1 MSLYDRLVP
10 AEALRFDQAHPM
22 TRPWDP
28 WADVGPWFVMPYA
41 TGGFIPQGQPTTL
54 TQADFPLIR
63 QAPPRFSWLPWRK
76 RR

>member
-10 AEALRFDQAHPM
+10 AEALRWGAL

-28 WADVGPWFVMPYA
+28 WADVGPWLVMPIDNTRAFYLER
-41 TGGFIPQGQPTTL
+41 GRYDVQSMVTL
-54 TQADFPLIR
+54 T
-63 QAPPRFSWLPWRK
+63 PPDRPSWLPWRK